1 MNLRGGEHSLL
12 VCCNMVQR
20 AGRMVWCGGARAGLS
35 VVVKRRPGGKRRPDV
50 GLTEVQ

>member
-1 MNLRGGEHSLL
+1 ML

-20 AGRMVWCGGARAGLS
+20 AGRMVGCGARAGLS
-35 VVVKRRPGGKRRPDV
+35 VVVKRRPDV